1 MKEKF
6 KQLINDTVKPLLK
19 ANGFSKK
26 GMNFYKTKNDLI
38 FLFNFQN
45 SHGNSYDQTQ
55 FYINCG
61 IYSIRI
67 DKVLERTEIVEPKE
81 YDCYFRS
88 RISSITMSPHDG
100 YLIREETDLNNLSL
114 AVASD
119 LKTAISTFDNIQSTN
134 DLTDLMISKNRLSN
148 YKELFEYLLRT
159 GNNQDLKRFAKQIYN
174 TFGAEKRWTIFEKN
188 LSDILQRNSHTE
200 TIADILDK

>member
-1 MKEKF
+1 
-6 KQLINDTVKPLLK
+6 
-19 ANGFSKK
+19 
-26 GMNFYKTKNDLI
+26 
-38 FLFNFQN
+38 
-45 SHGNSYDQTQ
+45 
-55 FYINCG
+55 
-61 IYSIRI
+61 
-67 DKVLERTEIVEPKE
+67 
-81 YDCYFRS
+81 
-88 RISSITMSPHDG
+88 MSPHDG

-159 GNNQDLKRFAKQIYN
+159 GNNQYLKRFAKQIYN